1 MVRGAS
7 RHHDRNREGGNR
19 SRSTPG
25 ADDKGGA
32 SPTDFCG
39 GLEGVQIAGVRPGVG
54 DAFLG
59 KRLGD
64 VARAAGHADLESR
77 AAFEAVFD
85 FYVSNQ
91 GDIGI
96 ITHYGNEPTVE
107 RFFRRRCMAVCADG
121 LMPGP
126 GQKPH
131 PRAPGA
137 FPRAL
142 RMAREMGI
150 PLEEIVYRMSVLPCR
165 FLGIDDPVL
174 APGADA
180 SLVLFD
186 PESVRER
193 NDYLDPKVPP
203 EGIDAVW
210 VHGDLVLDQGRIV
223 PPARYPGR
231 IVLPTSGG
239 G

>member
-1 MVRGAS
+1 MRVYQQAPVSLRRCSCRQAPAQGRAT
-7 RHHDRNREGGNR
+7 RHAEDVGW
-19 SRSTPG
+19 
-25 ADDKGGA
+25 GGA
-32 SPTDFCG
+32 GVLAVFGAGIAREPRAVGGLHHQLPVVTGRLDFCG
-39 GLEGVQIAGVRPGVG
+39 GLEGVQIAGVYPGVG

-64 VARAAGHADLESR
+64 VARAAGHADVESR
-77 AAFEAVFD
+77 AAFDAVFD

-107 RFFRRRCMAVCADG
+107 RFFRRRCMAVCTDG

-126 GQKPH
+126 GQKTH

-150 PLEEIVYRMSVLPCR
+150 PLEEIVYRISVLPR
-165 FLGIDDPVL
+165 AKRL
-174 APGADA
+174 PG
-180 SLVLFD
+180 
-186 PESVRER
+186 P
-193 NDYLDPKVPP
+193 
-203 EGIDAVW
+203 
-210 VHGDLVLDQGRIV
+210 
-223 PPARYPGR
+223 
-231 IVLPTSGG
+231 
-239 G
+239 

>member
-1 MVRGAS
+1 MSAS
-7 RHHDRNREGGNR
+7 LQCRFSPHTTTLRVYQQAPVSLRRCSCRQAPAHG
-19 SRSTPG
+19 TFITG
-25 ADDKGGA
+25 ADTRAVCGLHHQLPVVTGRLN
-32 SPTDFCG
+32 FCG

-64 VARAAGHADLESR
+64 VARAARHADLESR

-107 RFFRRRCMAVCADG
+107 RFFRRRCMAVCTG
-121 LMPGP
+121 GPMSGP

-137 FPRAL
+137 FPRAP
-142 RMAREMGI
+142 RMARGMRI
-150 PLEEIVYRMSVLPCR
+150 PLEEVVYRMSVLPQATR
-165 FLGIDDPVL
+165 L
-174 APGADA
+174 PG
-180 SLVLFD
+180 
-186 PESVRER
+186 P
-193 NDYLDPKVPP
+193 
-203 EGIDAVW
+203 
-210 VHGDLVLDQGRIV
+210 
-223 PPARYPGR
+223 
-231 IVLPTSGG
+231 
-239 G
+239 